1 MACTNKTQ
9 VIENVRVERLKIP
22 SELLTLKPLKK
33 PTIENERDIIKAY
46 SYLFQA
52 YKECEI
58 NIQKI
63 KELQE
68 N

>member
-33 PTIENERDIIKAY
+33 PIIENERDIIKAY
-46 SYLFQA
+46 SHLFQA